1 MKAVCIHC
9 CSKSLFNP
17 DTHKFQLTQGKT
29 YEVIDSKQ
37 TPEQEWRDATHMY
50 KIINDD
56 GKKRWYDKSMFI
68 TLEEWREQQ
77 LNEILKEE

>member
-17 DTHKFQLTQGKT
+17 DTYKFHLTQGKT

-37 TPEQEWRDATHMY
+37 TPEKERPHMY
-50 KIINDD
+50 KIIMMMASKD
-56 GKKRWYDKSMFI
+56 GMTNLCS
-68 TLEEWREQQ
+68 
-77 LNEILKEE
+77 

>member
-1 MKAVCIHC
+1 MLNFSKMKVVFIKN
-9 CSKSLFNP
+9 SWFP
-17 DTHKFQLTQGKT
+17 LTQGKT

-37 TPEQEWRDATHMY
+37 TPEQERPHMY

-56 GKKRWYDKSMFI
+56 GKQRWYDKSLFMP
-68 TLEEWREQQ
+68 LEEWRELK

>member
-1 MKAVCIHC
+1 MKVVCIHLDG
-9 CSKSLFNP
+9 KLQPVFLN
-17 DTHKFQLTQGKT
+17 LTQGKT

-37 TPEQEWRDATHMY
+37 TPEQERPHMY

-56 GKKRWYDKSMFI
+56 GKQRWYDKSVFI

-77 LNEILKEE
+77 LNEILQ

>member
-9 CSKSLFNP
+9 SWVLN
-17 DTHKFQLTQGKT
+17 LTQGKT

-37 TPEQEWRDATHMY
+37 TPEQERPHMY

-56 GKKRWYDKSMFI
+56 GKQRW
-68 TLEEWREQQ
+68 
-77 LNEILKEE
+77 

>member
-17 DTHKFQLTQGKT
+17 DTYKFHLTQGKT

-37 TPEQEWRDATHMY
+37 TPEKERPHMY

-56 GKKRWYDKSMFI
+56 DKQRWYDKSMFI
-68 TLEEWREQQ
+68 TLEEWRDQQ
-77 LNEILKEE
+77 LNEILKDV

>member
-1 MKAVCIHC
+1 MKVVCIHC

-17 DTHKFQLTQGKT
+17 DTHKFHLTQGKT

-37 TPEQEWRDATHMY
+37 TPEKERPHMY

-56 GKKRWYDKSMFI
+56 DKQRWYGESILMP
-68 TLEEWREQQ
+68 LEEWRDHQ